1 MHRQHRVFRRSVEV
15 SITVN
20 VNAFLKKVQKTLIF
34 SLPCTVFATVLRFHR
49 NKFQRKE
56 LILLI
61 L

>member
-1 MHRQHRVFRRSVEV
+1 MLIHHKVFRRSVEV

-20 VNAFLKKVQKTLIF
+20 VDAFLKKVQKTLIS
-34 SLPCTVFATVLRFHR
+34 SLPCTVFATMLRFHR
-49 NKFQRKE
+49 NKFQRKV

>member
-1 MHRQHRVFRRSVEV
+1 MPIHHKVFRRSVEV

-20 VNAFLKKVQKTLIF
+20 VNAFLKKVQKTFIF
-34 SLPCTVFATVLRFHR
+34 SLPCTVFATVHRFHR
-49 NKFQRKE
+49 NKFQRKV

>member
-1 MHRQHRVFRRSVEV
+1 MPMHHKVFRRSVEV

-20 VNAFLKKVQKTLIF
+20 VCAFSKKVQKTLIF
-34 SLPCTVFATVLRFHR
+34 SLPCTVFATVFRFHR
-49 NKFQRKE
+49 NKSQRKV